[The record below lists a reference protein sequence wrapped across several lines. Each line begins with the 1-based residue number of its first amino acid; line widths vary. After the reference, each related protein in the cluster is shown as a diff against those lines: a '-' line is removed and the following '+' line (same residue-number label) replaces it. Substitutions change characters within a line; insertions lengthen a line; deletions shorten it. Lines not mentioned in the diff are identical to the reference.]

1 MTYENILEDLKNKIY
16 YPVYFLAGEE
26 PYFIDKISK
35 TIETT
40 VLGEDERDF
49 NLVILYGRDT
59 TIDNILA
66 QARQYPNF
74 GTYRV
79 VIVREAQNLRNIE
92 KNEKLKNYLRK
103 PPKTTI
109 LVFDYKYKKADG
121 RTEFAKLLG
130 KAGVYFKSDK
140 LRDYQVPDWIIKLMA
155 SKGFRLSP
163 ATGFQLAENLGND
176 LSKIENE
183 LQKLEINLR
192 PGAEITPEII
202 EQHVGISKEFN
213 VFELQNAFGKKD
225 IVKVNRIITYF
236 GANPKENPAIKVI
249 VILFSYFRKVF
260 LYHYLSDK
268 SPKNVA
274 AQLSVHPFF
283 VKDYSSAAANYSKE
297 KLRRIFAILREYDL
311 KTKGVECAP
320 LPDGEILKEMA
331 YRILH
336 A

>member
-35 TIETT
+35 TIEST
-40 VLGEDERDF
+40 VLDESEKDF
-49 NLVILYGRDT
+49 NQVILYGRDT
-59 TIDNILA
+59 NMIEILSQA
-66 QARQYPNF
+66 QQYPVF
-74 GTYRV
+74 GNYRV
-79 VIVREAQNLRNIE
+79 VIVREAQNLKNIE

-103 PPKTTI
+103 PPASTI

-130 KAGVYFKSDK
+130 KAGVYFKSEK
-140 LRDYQVPDWIIKLMA
+140 LRDYQLPDWIIKLIQ
-155 SKGFRLSP
+155 SKGFRVSS
-163 ATGFQLAENLGND
+163 AVGAHLAENLGND

-183 LQKLEINLR
+183 LQKLEINLE
-192 PGAEITPEII
+192 PGAMITPEII
-202 EQHVGISKEFN
+202 EEYVGISKEFN
-213 VFELQNAFGKKD
+213 IFELQNAFGKKD
-225 IVKVNRIITYF
+225 IVKVNRIINYF

-260 LYHYLSDK
+260 LYHFLTDK
-268 SPKNVA
+268 SPKSIA
-274 AQLSVHPFF
+274 ARLSVHPYF
-283 VKDYSSAAANYSKE
+283 VKDYSSAAANYPPK
-297 KLRRIFAILREYDL
+297 KLRQIFSILREYDL
-311 KTKGVECAP
+311 KTKGVETAP

-336 A
+336 